1 MTNRIKWPDAEI
13 ALVFVR
19 PVFGL
24 SEEVQLRMIDKAVK
38 QLGIRHEIYRSPIK
52 GDKEDERGS
61 LLRDCRGT
69 EVVVLARLNV
79 LGRPRAE
86 IGGKSVSREFL
97 KFVGSLRHKCK
108 YILVLDDNLQG
119 TPPNSPITSDDKD
132 WEDVLDR
139 ATDVVTNGRSMASE
153 KAKELIR
160 KRWAGTFRGVRDEW
174 TNNPE
179 RAEEREA
186 MTHIWCSHEYKT
198 AKEAFAAMPEHVRK
212 QIKNTQMAGKIFGPR
227 KPGSGLGRPKQSTED

>member
-1 MTNRIKWPDAEI
+1 MTNRIKWPEAEI

-38 QLGIRHEIYRSPIK
+38 QLGIRHEIYRSPIT
-52 GDKEDERGS
+52 GDKKDERGS
-61 LLRDCRGT
+61 LLHDCRGT

-119 TPPNSPITSDDKD
+119 TPANSAITSDDKEWD
-132 WEDVLDR
+132 DVLDR
-139 ATDVVTNGRSMASE
+139 ATDVVTNGRSMTSE
-153 KAKELIR
+153 RAKDLIR
-160 KRWAGTFRGVRDEW
+160 QRWAGTFRGVRDEW

-186 MTHIWCSHEYKT
+186 MGRIWRDPIYKN
-198 AKEAFAAMPEHVRK
+198 AEEAFAAMPEHVRK
-212 QIKNTQMAGKIFGPR
+212 QFKNVQMAGKILGKRNPSIAR
-227 KPGSGLGRPKQSTED
+227 GRPKGN